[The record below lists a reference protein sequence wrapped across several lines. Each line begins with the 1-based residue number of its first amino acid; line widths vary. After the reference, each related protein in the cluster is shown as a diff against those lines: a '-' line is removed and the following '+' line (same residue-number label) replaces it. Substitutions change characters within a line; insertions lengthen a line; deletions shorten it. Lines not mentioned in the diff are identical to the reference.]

1 MAGSHDT
8 AGLEKNLNLI
18 ISDGSTPEHGTDI
31 HYSSAIT
38 PVVATGAGVSSR
50 NWRDDLPRLE
60 PLNLPLLPCGAGAV
74 WKAPID
80 PDTGKAL
87 QRWPERRFTVPQILA
102 MNGVVLCVGTK
113 TGAGLL
119 AFDVDGGSAVELLLE
134 HGCDPQ
140 QAKTWQVQRNTDHL
154 RFKVLWQLS
163 AEQQAELGEVNKTAP
178 TANPAGGRKGEALEL
193 FSSPGKQVVVLG
205 EHRESGGQYFWPE
218 GRGPEA
224 LSPIPEAWWA
234 MALKIARGEIENGT
248 KTPAAPKSSSEKGEW
263 IAINPCPICGRDTTG
278 WCTKRPASDA
288 INCRHG
294 NTFSPRLA
302 HGVLKRGQVV
312 MGTDGVAY
320 AFGQEKWQSDG
331 QKVSHF
337 VLHKELTKTGK
348 KPPKPRQAE
357 KEGEPLSSP
366 PEAFGE
372 FICAL
377 PDGWRLTKNGLVP
390 SRLSAGDLAHFLEK
404 LGEWLRFNELEMR
417 PEVHT
422 KKGWQVVSDA
432 DMGSAYVLLS
442 QNGWLIEQGPIEK
455 AILHEARKRSV
466 HPVREYLLRIEEE
479 SSIAPYDLD
488 QVGPAMFRAVAPLH
502 ATMVRKWLIGAVARA
517 LNPGCKM
524 DYCLVLQSPKQGLYK
539 STAFAEL
546 ASPEWHTS
554 TIPKEEKDML
564 LNIHSTWLYELAE
577 LESFTSKREAG
588 HIKNTLTT
596 AIDNFRVPY
605 GRTTEK
611 KKRSGVFCGT
621 ANSDTFLRDDTGN
634 RRFWIIPIE
643 GDQKLDIAA
652 IKKHRDSIWKAAVLA
667 YRSGELPMLDDDQEA
682 LSEHQ
687 NDAYRE
693 RDAWREMLE
702 AWIQGEALFKKNMD
716 GPPSKAFR
724 LGDFYSSAEIL
735 YSAGLKQATQITR
748 GEETRLGPLLRS
760 LGFQKKR
767 VVVGGHSLQRW
778 YANSSDCNPAGES
791 SGVSVDAPPETTRRT
806 PITEEEELEQA
817 LRAAIASGN
826 LRKFLPDE
834 KGHPPLATTE
844 VATES
849 TCHRRTPEAE
859 AGTER
864 RPLEDWW
871 WPDIA
876 AGHEGAAFQAVPA

>member
-1 MAGSHDT
+1 
-8 AGLEKNLNLI
+8 
-18 ISDGSTPEHGTDI
+18 
-31 HYSSAIT
+31 
-38 PVVATGAGVSSR
+38 
-50 NWRDDLPRLE
+50 
-60 PLNLPLLPCGAGAV
+60 
-74 WKAPID
+74 
-80 PDTGKAL
+80 
-87 QRWPERRFTVPQILA
+87 
-102 MNGVVLCVGTK
+102 
-113 TGAGLL
+113 
-119 AFDVDGGSAVELLLE
+119 
-134 HGCDPQ
+134 
-140 QAKTWQVQRNTDHL
+140 
-154 RFKVLWQLS
+154 
-163 AEQQAELGEVNKTAP
+163 
-178 TANPAGGRKGEALEL
+178 
-193 FSSPGKQVVVLG
+193 
-205 EHRESGGQYFWPE
+205 
-218 GRGPEA
+218 
-224 LSPIPEAWWA
+224 
-234 MALKIARGEIENGT
+234 
-248 KTPAAPKSSSEKGEW
+248 
-263 IAINPCPICGRDTTG
+263 
-278 WCTKRPASDA
+278 
-288 INCRHG
+288 
-294 NTFSPRLA
+294 
-302 HGVLKRGQVV
+302 
-312 MGTDGVAY
+312 
-320 AFGQEKWQSDG
+320 
-331 QKVSHF
+331 
-337 VLHKELTKTGK
+337 
-348 KPPKPRQAE
+348 
-357 KEGEPLSSP
+357 
-366 PEAFGE
+366 
-372 FICAL
+372 
-377 PDGWRLTKNGLVP
+377 
-390 SRLSAGDLAHFLEK
+390 
-404 LGEWLRFNELEMR
+404 
-417 PEVHT
+417 
-422 KKGWQVVSDA
+422 
-432 DMGSAYVLLS
+432 MGSAYVLLS
-442 QNGWLIEQGPIEK
+442 QNGWIIGQE
-455 AILHEARKRSV
+455 AIDKSVLYVSRKRSV
-466 HPVREYLLRIEEE
+466 HPVREYLLRIEEDR
-479 SSIAPYDLD
+479 SIAPYDLD
-488 QVGPAMFRAVAPLH
+488 QVGPAMFRAVTPLH

-554 TIPKEEKDML
+554 SIPKEEKDML

-652 IKKHRDSIWKAAVLA
+652 IRKHRDSIWKAAVLA
-667 YRSGELPMLDDDQEA
+667 YRSGELPMLADAQEA

-702 AWIQGEALFKKNMD
+702 AWIQGEPIFKKSMD

-778 YANSSDCNPAGES
+778 YANSSDCKPAGES
-791 SGVSVDAPPETTRRT
+791 SGVSVDAPPETTRRP
-806 PITEEEELEQA
+806 PITEEEALEEAFQA
-817 LRAAIASGN
+817 ALASGN
-826 LRKFLPDE
+826 LRKFLPDV

-849 TCHRRTPEAE
+849 TCRRRNPEAE
-859 AGTER
+859 AGKER

-876 AGHEGAAFQAVPA
+876 AGHEGAADQAVPA